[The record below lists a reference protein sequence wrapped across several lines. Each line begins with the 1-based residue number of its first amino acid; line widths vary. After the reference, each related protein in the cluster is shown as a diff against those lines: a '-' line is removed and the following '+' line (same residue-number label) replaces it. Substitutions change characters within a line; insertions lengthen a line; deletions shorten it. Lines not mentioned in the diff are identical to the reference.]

1 MDGYGARRGCLL
13 LPGQDSWLGIK
24 EAVDLRKTKGLMEL
38 AIEGLSRPA
47 GSVLPITPHDIPT
60 PQPELVCLRPVS

>member
-24 EAVDLRKTKGLMEL
+24 EAVDLHKTKGLMEL
-38 AIEGLSRPA
+38 AIQGLTRPA
-47 GSVLPITPHDIPT
+47 GSVLT
-60 PQPELVCLRPVS
+60 VRWN